1 MDQKNKLNPK
11 LIESMISINSNES
24 DTKMV
29 RKTHRKASQTLIMW
43 VLLSYIVYTSILFVI
58 ITFIIYINVE
68 IFAL

>member
-29 RKTHRKASQTLIMW
+29 RKTHRKASQTLIM
-43 VLLSYIVYTSILFVI
+43 
-58 ITFIIYINVE
+58 
-68 IFAL
+68 